1 VKAQALVGDPLV
13 GLQGS
18 FSSELSSFHLSV
30 VDCQFPAKDQ
40 DGFESVPHRVNR
52 GGRGKELG
60 SNSGSWKSLWS
71 LIESYKEN
79 RCCTFSIV
87 FVSYLIATIGSIPPS
102 PLQVFEDFYY
112 TLSSLSSS

>member
-1 VKAQALVGDPLV
+1 MAFKAVLSP
-13 GLQGS
+13 
-18 FSSELSSFHLSV
+18 ELSSFHLSV

-40 DGFESVPHRVNR
+40 DGFESVPHRINR

-60 SNSGSWKSLWS
+60 SNSGSWKSLWA

-87 FVSYLIATIGSIPPS
+87 FVSYLSSLATIGSIPPS